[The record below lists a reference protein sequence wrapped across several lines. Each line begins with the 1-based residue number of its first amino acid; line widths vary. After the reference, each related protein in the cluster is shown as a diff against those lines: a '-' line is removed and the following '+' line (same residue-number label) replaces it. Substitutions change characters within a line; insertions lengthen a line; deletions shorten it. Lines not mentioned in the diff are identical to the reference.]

1 MDESETT
8 ATARAM
14 ASPAEPTGDDANQ
27 RASHLLPMPMAGW
40 NKRIATVSIMLATIL
55 TGLDST
61 IANVAL
67 PQMQHTFRVSQD
79 AIVLVLTS
87 YVVAAAIATPLIGW
101 LSSHTGRKRLY
112 LISIAGFVAT
122 SVWCGLSTTLAG
134 MVCAR
139 VAQGC
144 FGAALIPLSQALI
157 LDINQPSNQAQAL
170 SQWGAGVMLGPI
182 LGPVLGGLLSEYHG
196 WQWVF
201 YINVPV
207 GALAFA
213 GIATRIGNTSAERP
227 RRFDMVGFA
236 TLSLTVGLLQSV
248 LDSGQQY
255 GWFASRGIVAALGGA
270 TLAFGLFVRHTLR
283 TPAGGFFERAL
294 LADRNYVTGLCFT
307 AVVGVMLFATRA
319 LLPQM
324 LVHVEGFS
332 VVSTGLLMAPTGFG
346 TLAAM
351 LGAGS
356 IIKRVTP
363 RSLMTVGFLVTSVAL
378 LQLVRLQQP
387 VGALPIILSGLT
399 LGLGLGF
406 VFAPLNA
413 ATFATLD
420 SALRSDGAAVFAL
433 ARNFGSSAG
442 VALMQALLTQR
453 TAANLFGHPA
463 NHASFL
469 AYLFDFR
476 VLLAMNLASMPLL
489 LAMKSRPR

>member
-1 MDESETT
+1 MHDSETST
-8 ATARAM
+8 TARAI
-14 ASPAEPTGDDANQ
+14 ASPAAPTDGEANRETTRPQ
-27 RASHLLPMPMAGW
+27 PMTGW
-40 NKRIATVSIMLATIL
+40 DKRIATASIMLATIL

-67 PQMQHTFRVSQD
+67 PQMQRTFGVSQD

-122 SVWCGLSTTLAG
+122 SVWCGLSITLTG

-157 LDINQPSNQAQAL
+157 LDINPSSNQAQAL

-213 GIATRIGNTSAERP
+213 GIATRIGSTSTERP

-236 TLSLTVGLLQSV
+236 TLCLTVGLLQSV
-248 LDSGQQY
+248 LDTGQQY
-255 GWFASRGIVAALGGA
+255 GWLASRGIVAALVGA
-270 TLAFGLFVRHTLR
+270 AFAFALFVRHTLR

-319 LLPQM
+319 LLPQ
-324 LVHVEGFS
+324 LLIHVEGFT
-332 VVSTGLLMAPTGFG
+332 VVTTGLLMAPTGVG

-351 LGAGS
+351 LVAGS
-356 IIKRVTP
+356 IIKRVSP
-363 RSLMTVGFLVTSVAL
+363 RSLMTVGFLVTGMAL
-378 LQLVRLQQP
+378 LQLTLLQQP
-387 VGALPIILSGLT
+387 VGALPIIVSGLT

-420 SALRSDGAAVFAL
+420 SALRSDGAAIFAL

-453 TAANLFGHPA
+453 TAANLIGHPA
-463 NHASFL
+463 NHAAFL

-476 VLLAMNLASMPLL
+476 VLFAMNLASMPLL